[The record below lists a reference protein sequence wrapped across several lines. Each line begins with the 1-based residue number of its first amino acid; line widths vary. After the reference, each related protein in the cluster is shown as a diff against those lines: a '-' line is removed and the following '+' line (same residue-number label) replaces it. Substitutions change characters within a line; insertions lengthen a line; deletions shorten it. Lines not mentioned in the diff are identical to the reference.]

1 MGCLLKILMHPARLV
16 PLGFLFAMF
25 AGALLLMLPA
35 ARVGDGH
42 APFLVALFTA
52 TSAVCVTGLAVVDT
66 ATYWSVFG
74 QAIIMGL
81 FQIGGL
87 GIMTGATLLGF
98 LITKQ
103 MTLSTRLIARAEH
116 AADLGDVKSTLKMV
130 VGITLLVEL
139 SMGLMLW
146 FTLHFRYDE
155 PWMLAAWHGFFLSVS
170 AFNNAGFSLYSDN
183 LMSFA
188 LDPLINLPIIVAI
201 VAGGLGFPIYLEM
214 RRGWGRR
221 THWSVHAKLTLLGTL
236 ILLFIGTAAILLYE
250 WNNVKTLGQFDVAGK
265 LLTAFFH
272 SVSSRTAG
280 FNTLDVGQM
289 QSETLAV
296 HYFLMYV
303 GGGSAGTAGGVKITT
318 MFLLAYTV
326 WAEVRGQSETTLF
339 GRKVSLD
346 VQRQALTVVFLS
358 TTTTAFSTLFILS
371 VSDFSLEVVVFEV
384 ISAFATVGLSTGITA
399 ALPAS
404 AQYVLIALMFI
415 GRVGTVSVA
424 TALALRGKR
433 VPYRYPEENPIVG

>member
-1 MGCLLKILMHPARLV
+1 MLKQLTHPARLV
-16 PLGFLFAMF
+16 PLGFLFAML
-25 AGALLLMLPA
+25 AGALLLMLPI
-35 ARVGDGH
+35 ARVEEGH

-66 ATYWSVFG
+66 ATYWTVFG
-74 QAIIMGL
+74 QAVIMGL

-98 LITKQ
+98 LITKRL
-103 MTLSTRLIARAEH
+103 TLSTRLLARTEH
-116 AADLGDVKSTLKMV
+116 AAELGDVKSTLKMV

-139 SMGLMLW
+139 SMGLALW
-146 FTLHFRYDE
+146 LTLHFRYDE
-155 PWMLAAWHGFFLSVS
+155 SWLMAAWHGFFLSVS
-170 AFNNAGFSLYSDN
+170 AFNNAGFALYSDN
-183 LMSFA
+183 LMSFV
-188 LDPLINLPIIVAI
+188 LDPLINFPIIIAI
-201 VAGGLGFPIYLEM
+201 VCGGIGFPVFLEL
-214 RRGWGRR
+214 RRGWGSR

-236 ILLFIGTAAILLYE
+236 ILLLVGTGAILLYE
-250 WNNVKTLGQFDVAGK
+250 WDNAKTLGQFTIGGK
-265 LLTAFFH
+265 LLAAFFH
-272 SVSSRTAG
+272 SVSARTAG
-280 FNTLDVGQM
+280 FNSLDVGQM
-289 QSETLAV
+289 SSETLAV

-303 GGGSAGTAGGVKITT
+303 GGGSGSTAGGVKITT

-326 WAEVRGQSETTLF
+326 WAEIRGEPETTLF

-358 TTTTAFSTLFILS
+358 TTLIAFATLFILS
-371 VSDFSLEVVVFEV
+371 VSNFSLEVIVFEV

-404 AQYVLIALMFI
+404 AQYALIALMFI
-415 GRVGTVSVA
+415 GRVGSVTVA
-424 TALALRGKR
+424 TGLALRAKR